1 MAGRITA
8 LVIQKKNKERV
19 SVYID
24 EEFAFGLALIEAA
37 KLKKGQTLTGA
48 DILRLKA
55 LDEVEVAYDKALHFL
70 SFRPRSE
77 DEVRRN
83 LKKKE
88 ISAGAIDRVIERL
101 ERAGFL
107 NDAEFARLWTE
118 SRDAARPRSARAL
131 RYELRQ
137 KGVSDGSIEEAIS
150 DLDEDDAAYRAGQ
163 SKLRSY
169 AGSDEAD
176 FKRRMGSFLARRGF
190 GYDVVRDVVIRLW
203 EESGEEAASD
213 EAEE

>member
-37 KLKKGQTLTGA
+37 KLKKGQTLTEA
-48 DILRLKA
+48 DIQRLKA

-107 NDAEFARLWTE
+107 NDAEFARLWAE

-169 AGSDEAD
+169 AGSSEAD